1 MVVPFNYPEFT
12 TRRVFVSEW
21 IDGEKLSQSKADD
34 VQDLVNVGVT
44 ACEIAG
50 RCRKSSVQAGL
61 IAFEVMGHYVNTKEQ
76 SGRQGGEGGGA
87 GSTCVMTPVPPMS
100 RYFGTQRRV
109 HSST

>member
-44 ACEIAG
+44 ACKRERA
-50 RCRKSSVQAGL
+50 
-61 IAFEVMGHYVNTKEQ
+61 
-76 SGRQGGEGGGA
+76 RQERETEGERE
-87 GSTCVMTPVPPMS
+87 SE
-100 RYFGTQRRV
+100 RELF
-109 HSST
+109 